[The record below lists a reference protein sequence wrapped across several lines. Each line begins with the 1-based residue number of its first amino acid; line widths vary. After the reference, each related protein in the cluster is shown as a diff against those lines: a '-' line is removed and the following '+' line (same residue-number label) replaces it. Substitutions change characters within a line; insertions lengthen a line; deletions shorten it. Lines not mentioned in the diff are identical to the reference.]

1 MGKKNSFRNGRKVTD
16 KHFGL
21 AEEVKFLFQ
30 GISVHHNSCLRVTRI
45 QWKSDPREI
54 KTVHVPLLMLG
65 PNKFSY

>member
-1 MGKKNSFRNGRKVTD
+1 MGNKNSFRDGRKVTN

-21 AEEVKFLFQ
+21 AEKIRFLFQ

-54 KTVHVPLLMLG
+54 KTVHVPLFMLG